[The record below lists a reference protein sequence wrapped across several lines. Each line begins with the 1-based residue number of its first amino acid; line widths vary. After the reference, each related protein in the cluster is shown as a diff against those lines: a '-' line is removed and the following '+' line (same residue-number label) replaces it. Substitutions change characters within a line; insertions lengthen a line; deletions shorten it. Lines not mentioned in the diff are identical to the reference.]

1 MDTID
6 IPVIDLKQ
14 DQIQSVIEQLY
25 AIAKTSKDVRCKDF
39 NLENG
44 VKWTSWTMRESVYK
58 KKNKLPTMARGI
70 FTEKIDGKYHVAVRG
85 YDKFFNILETGATQW
100 PALESDTTGP
110 YEITAKE
117 NGCII
122 FIAALSKETIAVT
135 SKHSIPEDKTDI
147 KAHAGVGY
155 NWVIKHLASVDKK
168 EKDLA
173 EWMFDKKVTL
183 VAEVKQG
190 LT

>member
-25 AIAKTSKDVRCKDF
+25 SIAKTSKNVRCKDF

-58 KKNKLPTMARGI
+58 KKDKLPTMARGI

-85 YDKFFNILETGATQW
+85 YDKFFNILETGATQVKKKKNKK
-100 PALESDTTGP
+100 AS
-110 YEITAKE
+110 
-117 NGCII
+117 
-122 FIAALSKETIAVT
+122 LSFLI
-135 SKHSIPEDKTDI
+135 S
-147 KAHAGVGY
+147 
-155 NWVIKHLASVDKK
+155 N
-168 EKDLA
+168 
-173 EWMFDKKVTL
+173 
-183 VAEVKQG
+183 
-190 LT
+190 